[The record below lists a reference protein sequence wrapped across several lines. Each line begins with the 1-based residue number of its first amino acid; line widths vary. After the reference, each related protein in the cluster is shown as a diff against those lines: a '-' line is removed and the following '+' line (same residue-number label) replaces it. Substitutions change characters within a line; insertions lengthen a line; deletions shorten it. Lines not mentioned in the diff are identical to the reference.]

1 MYKMEFFVRQISD
14 SQYAVDYKLYN
25 GNTVMEDA
33 TYHYIARVPVRHFN
47 DAVSR
52 VRGIV
57 SLTLKRKYG
66 IKTIECVC
74 TNPNDQ
80 FLSRSELSHM
90 AYRKKMGIVEP
101 SVATPVDDM
110 VFRSEAQPIEK
121 IVTGDRVYE
130 VVEVGGIW
138 TIKKHDAKWYTA
150 DEAKTQ
156 LFAKIVNGD

>member
-1 MYKMEFFVRQISD
+1 MYKMEFFVRQITD
-14 SQYAVDYKLYN
+14 SQYAADYKLYN
-25 GNTVMEDA
+25 GGTVMEDT

-47 DAVSR
+47 DAVNR
-52 VRGIV
+52 LRGIV
-57 SLTLKRKYG
+57 SLMLKRRYG

-74 TNPNDQ
+74 TNPSDQ

-101 SVATPVDDM
+101 TDVAPVDDM
-110 VFRSEAQPIEK
+110 VLCSEAQPIEK
-121 IVTGDRVYE
+121 VVTGDRVYE

-138 TIKKHDAKWYTA
+138 TIKKHDTKWYTA